1 MGMDIYGREPEK
13 ELGEYFRSNVWW
25 WRPLWDYTAQI
36 DRFYAEQKDANQ
48 LISEELHKSG
58 HYNDGEG
65 LKTKK
70 ACQNLVKRLQWSID
84 EGLLAEY
91 QKMIDESI
99 KEAKENN
106 AKVQKELDAL
116 KKKVAKETG
125 KKNLA
130 PRDYPKKDHDE
141 WETIYKKFDH
151 NDSYPFSQEHVEEWI
166 KFLKYCGGF
175 RIN

>member
-1 MGMDIYGREPEK
+1 MGMDVYGREPEK
-13 ELGEYFRSNVWW
+13 EIGEYFRSNVWW
-25 WRPLWDYTAQI
+25 WRPLWNYTAKM
-36 DRFYAEQKDANQ
+36 DRFYARRKNASQ
-48 LISEELHKSG
+48 LISKKLFELG

-84 EGLLAEY
+84 EGLLSEY

-99 KEAKENN
+99 KVAKENN

-130 PRDYPKKDHDE
+130 PRDYPQKYYVE
-141 WETIYKKFDH
+141 WEIIYKKFDH

-175 RIN
+175 RVS